1 VTRVHRTV
9 TGGAAVR
16 EAVGLIL
23 LEVIAVV
30 AGVAIFSLS
39 AVKLVVGAAGFAALV
54 AIVYLSVS
62 FDDEASGASMPGP
75 LSGPADPGA
84 EGNRFCAGG
93 LQRPPW

>member
-1 VTRVHRTV
+1 MHRRV

-23 LEVIAVV
+23 LEVVAVV
-30 AGVAIFSLS
+30 AGVAIFGFPPVRM
-39 AVKLVVGAAGFAALV
+39 AVGAAGFAAVV
-54 AIVYLSVS
+54 AIVYLSAS
-62 FDDEASGASMPGP
+62 FDDEASGASMPGA

-84 EGNRFCAGG
+84 EAIRTCAGG